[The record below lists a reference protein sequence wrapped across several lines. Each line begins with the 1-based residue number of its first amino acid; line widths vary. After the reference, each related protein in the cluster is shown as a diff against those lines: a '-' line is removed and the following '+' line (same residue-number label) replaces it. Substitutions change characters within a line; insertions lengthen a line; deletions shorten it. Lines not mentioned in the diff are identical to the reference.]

1 MYDKHGYSITLGD
14 FARIDFPE
22 YATVG
27 IVTDM
32 KNVFIS
38 IQLADGSFRFA
49 HRYRVTPLTPEQAAI
64 WLLEN

>member
-22 YATVG
+22 SVIVG
-27 IVTDM
+27 IVTDVG
-32 KNVFIS
+32 NALVTVR
-38 IQLADGSFRFA
+38 LADESLRFA
-49 HRYRVTPLTPEQAAI
+49 YRWLVTLLTPEQAAI